1 MGQKVNP
8 IGLRLAVTKDWRS
21 RWFSAKKGFGALV
34 NEDLAIRDIVKKRLE
49 SAGVSRISIE
59 RSGNRVRVSI
69 ATARPGIVIG
79 RKGQDVDRVR
89 GELTSMTG
97 KEVYLEIQEIRD
109 PDTDAQLVAENVA
122 LQLARRVSFKRAM
135 KRAIKIAMD
144 MGVDGIKIK
153 AAGRL
158 GGSELARVEWYKEGR
173 VPLQTLR
180 ENIDYGFAEA
190 ATPAGRI
197 GIKVWICKKR
207 DQSRVTAPR
216 RRANAVDA

>member
-1 MGQKVNP
+1 
-8 IGLRLAVTKDWRS
+8 LRTAVTKDWRS
-21 RWFSAKKGFGALV
+21 RWFSPKKGFGALV
-34 NEDLAIRDIVKKRLE
+34 NEDLVIRDIVKKRLE
-49 SAGVSRISIE
+49 GAGVSRISIE

-89 GELTSMTG
+89 AELTSLTG

-109 PDTDAQLVAENVA
+109 PDADAQLVAENVA

-135 KRAIKIAMD
+135 KRAMKIAMD

-158 GGSELARVEWYKEGR
+158 GGAELARVEWYKEGR

-180 ENIDYGFAEA
+180 ENIDYGFVEA
-190 ATPAGRI
+190 ITPAGRI

-207 DQSRVTAPR
+207 DQSRVTGPR